1 MKREKKIAISAA
13 SFIVS
18 FILYVFLTG
27 GGLCINYLAHWS
39 LESPIQFVGDFK
51 PDLGFSRDARFRT
64 IIPFVLH
71 KFSFI
76 PENRLSV
83 SKTDGG
89 YESELFEY
97 VRFTKLEVHYHSNN
111 MQDFIFENF
120 AFKERKFRVG
130 KDGHLS
136 VLDRAYHYKLFPL
149 KLDRIEKC
157 TVIIEGYSKLKN
169 EGDEKF
175 FSYTADW
182 FIYEKSSIVTGWEK
196 MGRAA

>member
-18 FILYVFLTG
+18 FILFEFLTG
-27 GGLCINYLAHWS
+27 GGLWINHVALWF
-39 LESPIQFVGDFK
+39 PDNTQIVGDFK
-51 PDLGFSRDARFRT
+51 LYPIFIEDARNRT

-76 PENRLSV
+76 PRNTLSV
-83 SKTDGG
+83 KGTEGD
-89 YESELFEY
+89 YEFERFEY
-97 VRFTKLEVHYHSNN
+97 VRFTKLEVHYRSNN

-120 AFKERKFRVG
+120 AFKEMKFRVG

-157 TVIIEGYSKLKN
+157 TVIIEGYSKLN
-169 EGDEKF
+169 NDGDEKF

-182 FIYEKSSIVTGWEK
+182 VIYEKSDIVTGWEK
-196 MGRAA
+196 MGHAA